1 METLDLLMLGYLFN
15 VSFNRYSFKYIF
27 RYALTHAIRT

>member
-1 METLDLLMLGYLFN
+1 MKALDVLVLGYLFN

-27 RYALTHAIRT
+27 RYALTHAICT